1 MLKSLP
7 VLAQSH
13 PLLNQTSY
21 DWQIAWYCVVGLM
34 LALVAYAYGTRGGVI
49 ARATTKEAIRQP
61 LFILLVLIS
70 TAVLG
75 LNTFMPFFTLE
86 DDVKM
91 LKECGLA
98 TLLIAGALIAVWTA
112 GTSITSEIEGKTAMT
127 LLSKPVTRRQFIVG
141 KYVGIIQAVMW
152 LFLTLTIIFS
162 SLIFYKVGYDQKER
176 SEEVSAVFQWKSVGG
191 VDIIPIPHPDRMKV
205 VNQVLPGIALS
216 FLQVC
221 VLAAISVTVA
231 TRLPM
236 VVNLVICFAIFVI
249 GNLTPLMVQQ
259 SDTIIGNEFV
269 TFIARLFA
277 TALPSLEAF
286 NIYAAVSTGSQV
298 PPSYLGWSFLYAA
311 AYAGA
316 IVLLGFILFED
327 RDLA

>member
-1 MLKSLP
+1 VLNLIPM
-7 VLAQSH
+7 LAQSN
-13 PLLNQTSY
+13 PLQNQKSY
-21 DWQIAWYCVVGLM
+21 DWQTTWYCLLGLM
-34 LALVAYAYGTRGGVI
+34 FALVAYSYGTRGGVI

-75 LNTFMPFFTLE
+75 VNTIMPFFTLE

-98 TLLIAGALIAVWTA
+98 TMLISGALLAVWTS

-141 KYVGIIQAVMW
+141 KYIGIVQTVMW
-152 LFLTLTIIFS
+152 LFLILTVVFS
-162 SLIFYKVGYDQKER
+162 ALIFYKVGYDQKER
-176 SEEVSAVFQWKSVGG
+176 SEEVSAVFQWQPLGG
-191 VDIIPIPHPDRMKV
+191 VELPLPHPDRMKV
-205 VNQVLPGIALS
+205 VNQVLPGVALS

-221 VLAAISVTVA
+221 VLSAISVTIA

-236 VVNLVICFAIFVI
+236 VVNLVTCFAIFVV

-259 SDTIIGNEFV
+259 SQTTIRNEFV

-277 TALPSLEAF
+277 TALPSLESF
-286 NIYAAVSTGSQV
+286 NIYAAISTGSQV
-298 PPSYLGWSFLYAA
+298 PPSYLGISFLYAA
-311 AYAGA
+311 AYATA
-316 IVLLGFILFED
+316 IVLFGFILFED